1 MDEVI
6 NGFPS
11 PDKFSNEEEV
21 IANLVKL
28 VYWLAN
34 ENKNPDNVMM
44 SFDEI
49 VGELFV
55 EIVKGLDRYKDL
67 PQNELEAVIR
77 RMMDNRISE
86 LKYRYYITHRKHENS
101 LTVALTDAEDDPD
114 EFLLSDQQYNPASMS
129 TSLERV
135 RQTRGSLSNTA
146 QRVFDILIFGD
157 ERLNQQLRVSTMRA
171 RSVYKDFKVI
181 IRPHHVADALMIS
194 EKEVL
199 SAYDE
204 IRSAYAKVRE
214 IL

>member
-11 PDKFSNEEEV
+11 SDKFSNEEEV

-55 EIVKGLDRYKDL
+55 EVVKGLDRYKDL

-101 LTVALTDAEDDPD
+101 LTVALADAEDDPD
-114 EFLLSDQQYNPASMS
+114 EFLLSDQQYNPASIS

-146 QRVFDILIFGD
+146 QKVFDVLIFGD

-171 RSVYKDFKVI
+171 RFVYKDFKVI
-181 IRPHHVADALMIS
+181 IRPHHVADALLIS

-214 IL
+214 TL

>member
-55 EIVKGLDRYKDL
+55 EIVKGLDKYKDL